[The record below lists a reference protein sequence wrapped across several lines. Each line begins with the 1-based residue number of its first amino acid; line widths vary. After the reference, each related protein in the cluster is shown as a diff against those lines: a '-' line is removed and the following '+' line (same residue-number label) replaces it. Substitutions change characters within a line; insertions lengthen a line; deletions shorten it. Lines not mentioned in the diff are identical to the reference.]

1 MDKPLKDTT
10 FEELIDRLTAQDA
23 ESHRKGRPHRE
34 RVYVI
39 MEMAL
44 GWRAARKVL
53 EDTQP
58 KDVGQVRLR
67 MQEALSRGEAER
79 RHLPSDT
86 SMNWIDAP
94 TIQVLADIMP
104 EVAKIVSEA
113 VQEVRA
119 QVTEEGDRH
128 YG

>member
-1 MDKPLKDTT
+1 
-10 FEELIDRLTAQDA
+10 
-23 ESHRKGRPHRE
+23 
-34 RVYVI
+34 